1 MAANIAVH
9 TAIFPVET
17 DSGNTDRTQ
26 ALPELAGQ
34 TFKGGVPV
42 QLTEPAGFV
51 QKWDGTTVAAGILG
65 VSSSFGLNLGTS
77 GAGAPAPGYG
87 QVTGNKALQTY
98 GSVVNEPNAVNIALG
113 TPAIDGR
120 TLFFVANGDTRFQIQ
135 VDNSA
140 GAVPADYTPT
150 LLQMLGNQ
158 YGITFDSGGTCYLDA
173 NKDTPGTDTVFQVL
187 DYDTVDGNLVNGHV
201 IGKFIASARQLS

>member
-9 TAIFPVET
+9 TPMFPVET
-17 DSGNTDRTQ
+17 DSGNTERTQ
-26 ALPELAGQ
+26 AIPELAGQ

-42 QLTEPAGFV
+42 QLTEPAGFIE
-51 QKWDGTTVAAGILG
+51 KWDGTTFTAGIAG
-65 VSSSFGLNLGTS
+65 VSTTFGSNLGTS

-87 QVTGNKALQTY
+87 QVTGSKALQTY
-98 GSVVNEPNAVNIALG
+98 GSVINEPNAVNIALG

-120 TLFFVANGDTRFQIQ
+120 TLFWVANADTRFQIQ

-140 GAVPADYTPT
+140 GAVAADYTPT

-158 YGITFDSGGTCYLDA
+158 YGITFDAGGTCYLDF
-173 NKDTPGTDTVFQVL
+173 NKSTPGTNTCFRVL
-187 DYDTVDGNLVNGHV
+187 DYDSVDGNQVNGHV
-201 IGKFIASARQLS
+201 IGKFVITSTQLP

>member
-9 TAIFPVET
+9 TPVFPVET

-26 ALPELAGQ
+26 AIPELAGQ
-34 TFKGGVPV
+34 TFLGGVPV
-42 QLTEPAGFV
+42 QLTGAGFI
-51 QKWDGTTVAAGILG
+51 QKWDGTTITAGISG
-65 VSSSFGLNLGTS
+65 ISSSFGQNLGTD
-77 GAGAPAPGYG
+77 GAGAPQPGYQ

-98 GSVVNEPNAVNIALG
+98 GNVVNEPNAVNIALG

-120 TLFFVANGDTRFQIQ
+120 TLFFVANGDTRFNIQ

-140 GAVPADYTPT
+140 GAVPADYIPT
-150 LLQMLGNQ
+150 LLEMLGKS

-173 NKDTPGTDTVFQVL
+173 NKDTPGTNTVFQVL
-187 DYDTVDGNLVNGHV
+187 DYDSVDGNLVNGHV
-201 IGKFIASARQLS
+201 IGKFITAARQLS

>member
-9 TAIFPVET
+9 TAMFPVET
-17 DSGNTDRTQ
+17 DSGNTERTQ
-26 ALPELAGQ
+26 AIPELAGQ

-42 QLTEPAGFV
+42 QLTGAGFI
-51 QKWDGTTVAAGILG
+51 QKWDGTTFTDGIAG
-65 VSSSFGLNLGTS
+65 VSSSFDQNLGTN
-77 GAGAPAPGYG
+77 GAGAPAPGYQ

-98 GSVVNEPNAVNIALG
+98 GSVPNEPNAVNIALG

-120 TLFFVANGDTRFQIQ
+120 TLFWVANADTRFQIQ

-140 GAVPADYTPT
+140 GAVAADYTPT

-158 YGITFDSGGTCYLDA
+158 YGITFDAGGTCYLDA
-173 NKDTPGTDTVFQVL
+173 NKNTVGTNTCFRVL
-187 DYDTVDGNLVNGHV
+187 DYDSVDGNQVNGHV
-201 IGKFIASARQLS
+201 IGKFVISSTQIP